1 MVADGR
7 QVCNTVG
14 FVGSVMQ
21 MFYEELVPCLF
32 APPSSADEPDR
43 KPFFLIARRCQQ
55 LYTKCALRASG
66 RRSAPPLRWL
76 AGCSHAGG
84 ACRAAACTAHPRV
97 GRLGVRQV

>member
-55 LYTKCALRASG
+55 LYTKCVLPAALP
-66 RRSAPPLRWL
+66 SAPPLAGWL
-76 AGCSHAGG
+76 LTRRKRSPRSRVHG
-84 ACRAAACTAHPRV
+84 ASARPR
-97 GRLGVRQV
+97 GRLGARQV

>member
-1 MVADGR
+1 VVADGR

-55 LYTKCALRASG
+55 LYTKCVLPAARLHPAAG
-66 RRSAPPLRWL
+66 WL
-76 AGCSHAGG
+76 AAHTPEALAAQPG
-84 ACRAAACTAHPRV
+84 ARRIRAC
-97 GRLGVRQV
+97 GRLGARQV